1 MKHAVKKTMKRA
13 ARNTGK
19 ARTAA
24 APRYIGMPLKRKEDP
39 RLIQGLGHYVDDV
52 QLAGMHYAAFLR
64 SPYAHANGS
73 PRDLSNARMAPGDVL
88 ALAGPDVAGTI
99 GPVPCAAQIPDMK
112 SAPRPVLA
120 TDRVRF

>member
-1 MKHAVKKTMKRA
+1 MRRA
-13 ARNTGK
+13 ARSK
-19 ARTAA
+19 PQARVAA
-24 APRYIGMPLKRKEDP
+24 ATRYIGMPLKRKEDP

-64 SPYAHANGS
+64 SPYAHAKVRS
-73 PRDLSNARMAPGDVL
+73 VDLSNARMAPGVVL

-120 TDRVRF
+120 